1 MAPFGGWLK
10 EPLENR
16 KPAILESELVSLCGE
31 PQIVTFPFD
40 LGFVLTA
47 RGPRSKGRNL
57 LELRCKRGNFDV

>member
-16 KPAILESELVSLCGE
+16 KPATFESEFVSLCGE

-40 LGFVLTA
+40 LGFVL

>member
-16 KPAILESELVSLCGE
+16 KPAIFESELVSLCGE

-40 LGFVLTA
+40 LGFLLTA
-47 RGPRSKGRNL
+47 GVLVRKG
-57 LELRCKRGNFDV
+57 ETYSS

>member
-16 KPAILESELVSLCGE
+16 KPAIFESELVSLSGE

-40 LGFVLTA
+40 LGFLLTA
-47 RGPRSKGRNL
+47 GVLVRKG
-57 LELRCKRGNFDV
+57 ETY